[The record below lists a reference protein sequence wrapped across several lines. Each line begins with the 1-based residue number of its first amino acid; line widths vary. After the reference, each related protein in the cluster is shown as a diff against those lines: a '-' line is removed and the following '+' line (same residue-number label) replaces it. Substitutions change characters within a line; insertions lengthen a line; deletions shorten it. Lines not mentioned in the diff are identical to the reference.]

1 MTNVSNKLFNE
12 VKDRVVKLTF
22 DNINDLKSVIS
33 DEVKE
38 YVFGR
43 NKNLL
48 NVRNKNGFEKK
59 SNSLYDYYILYNDNK
74 TEVKGIFEVC
84 TINPDAISVV
94 FYEGKL
100 MSIWNEESELFE
112 VRPDLFSEKKYVI
125 ARYSDPDRGYGMSE
139 ILGYVS
145 AKTKKE
151 AREKF
156 HGDDKYYGTGVWELN
171 EVKDE
176 INRRKEKYSR
186 ELKILEKIGE

>member
-74 TEVKGIFEVC
+74 TEVKGIFVVC
-84 TINPDAISVV
+84 TINSDAISVV

-100 MSIWNEESELFE
+100 MSTWNEESELFE

-125 ARYSDPDRGYGMSE
+125 ARYSDPDREYGMSE

-156 HGDDKYYGTGVWELN
+156 HGDYGTGVWELN
-171 EVKDE
+171 EVEDE